1 VSNTPRGDQPRKE
14 QRQQQR
20 QQQRQREEHR
30 KEHRKEQGRDSWRY
44 PITAPG
50 PEGRQMLSSFGT
62 IRRNPA
68 AFLEQ
73 MWREYGDVVQFPIP
87 RPAVYLLSSPGDV
100 KSVLVDSVSTQSKR
114 TLQYDNLAIL
124 TGDGLLTADDPPWR
138 EHRRVI
144 QPAFH
149 ANELDEVCANTARA
163 TTIFLDRW
171 EALADGSSIDV
182 DEAMMEIS
190 LQVVATSLFGSDWRE
205 AAGGLTKATIVALDE
220 VVARARNPLAPPLW
234 MPTARNRRLQRA
246 KAALDL
252 AVDALIATYE
262 SGSSAAGDL
271 NRNSPAFLSLLM
283 SGLRSSDES
292 LNRQAV
298 RDELV
303 TFLVAGHETVAS
315 ALSWAWYLLAEHP
328 GVGDAV
334 RAEVDAVGPDHEW
347 NMATVASLPVTRSV
361 VDETLRL
368 YPPAWVLTRTS
379 TIEHEFAGA
388 HLPVGSLLIM
398 SPWILGR
405 HLDAWENPDE
415 FDPKRFI
422 GGNSRNR
429 LGYLPFGTGPRICIG
444 REFALAEA
452 VVVLAM
458 VAARFELR
466 RPVGAGPITALASV
480 TLRPPAG
487 LPMRMHRR

>member
-1 VSNTPRGDQPRKE
+1 
-14 QRQQQR
+14 
-20 QQQRQREEHR
+20 
-30 KEHRKEQGRDSWRY
+30 
-44 PITAPG
+44 
-50 PEGRQMLSSFGT
+50 MLGAFGM
-62 IRRNPA
+62 IRRDPA

-87 RPAVYLLSSPGDV
+87 RPAVYLLSSPTDV
-100 KSVLVDSVSTQSKR
+100 KSVLVDAVSTQSKR

-138 EHRRVI
+138 QHRRVI

-149 ANELDEVCANTARA
+149 SSELDDVCANTARA
-163 TTIFLDRW
+163 TSTFLDRW
-171 EALADGSSIDV
+171 GALADGATVDV

-190 LQVVATSLFGSDWRE
+190 LQVVATSLFGSDWQE

-234 MPTARNRRLQRA
+234 VPTARNRRLQRA
-246 KAALDL
+246 KAALDS
-252 AVDALIATYE
+252 AVDALIANYDFRSDGAE
-262 SGSSAAGDL
+262 APGDS
-271 NRNSPAFLSLLM
+271 RTFLDLLM
-283 SGLRSSDES
+283 SGLRSHDGS
-292 LNRQAV
+292 LDRQAV

-328 GVGDAV
+328 HIADDV
-334 RAEVDAVGPDHEW
+334 RAEVDALTPGHEW
-347 NMATVASLPVTRSV
+347 NMATVASLPLTRAV

-379 TIEHEFAGA
+379 TIEHKFAGSS
-388 HLPVGSLLIM
+388 LPVGSLLIM

-405 HLDAWENPDE
+405 HPEVWQNPDQ
-415 FDPKRFI
+415 FDPQRFI

-466 RPVGAGPITALASV
+466 RPIGAGPITALASV
-480 TLRPPAG
+480 TLRPPSG
-487 LPMRMHRR
+487 LPMKVHRR